1 MYRERGMEDGVCMAK
16 AGSIKHITQHPRT
29 AFKFKQATILVFCNV
44 NVRTTIP
51 SASSHGDDDWGV

>member
-1 MYRERGMEDGVCMAK
+1 MEDGVCMAK